1 MSNTEWTQQDIYS
14 TIIKEE
20 EVMNLR
26 MTWEDLEAEEGWK
39 LSKYCVLVYEVLKK
53 ITILFVQFRP
63 CKIK

>member
-1 MSNTEWTQQDIYS
+1 MSNTEWTQQDIYK

-39 LSKYCVLVYEVLKK
+39 LSKYSVLVYEFLKK
-53 ITILFVQFRP
+53 
-63 CKIK
+63 